1 MKKFKSVLWSILILL
16 IIVGWIG
23 SGYLTKSEEVI
34 EKSKPIEKINFN
46 VKYIISNTQNFVD
59 TIKVIAKTEAL
70 SVIELRSQT
79 NGVIKKIYNNKG
91 DDVNKGDIICEIE
104 KNDKEEILNSAK
116 ADYYDAQTKYDS
128 KLKLVEQDFISKNSL
143 ISEKTNLEKTR
154 AVLRKAEL
162 QIDYLKIVSPLTAK
176 INDIPSQEGELLAN
190 GDVCAVLVNHD
201 PIIVSGNVSEKNI
214 SKFKVGMPTKVS
226 FIDGSQKSGKVTY
239 ISNIAEPATRSFT
252 IEVTVKNNQN
262 IIRVGTT
269 AEIYIEKEMKN
280 IHLIPSSILSLS
292 DEGIIGIKIIKNDNT
307 VDFIPVDISNLNNDG
322 AYISN
327 LPQSIKVITAGQ
339 DYVMPGEK
347 VTGTLDTKSDYD

>member
-307 VDFIPVDISNLNNDG
+307 VDFIPVDILNLNNDG

-327 LPQSIKVITAGQ
+327 LPQSIKVITVGQ

>member
-226 FIDGSQKSGKVTY
+226 FIEHILAST
-239 ISNIAEPATRSFT
+239 
-252 IEVTVKNNQN
+252 TV
-262 IIRVGTT
+262 
-269 AEIYIEKEMKN
+269 A
-280 IHLIPSSILSLS
+280 
-292 DEGIIGIKIIKNDNT
+292 
-307 VDFIPVDISNLNNDG
+307 
-322 AYISN
+322 
-327 LPQSIKVITAGQ
+327 
-339 DYVMPGEK
+339 
-347 VTGTLDTKSDYD
+347 

>member
-307 VDFIPVDISNLNNDG
+307 VDFIPVDILNLNNDG

>member
-226 FIDGSQKSGKVTY
+226 FIDGSQKSGVVTY

>member
-16 IIVGWIG
+16 IVAGWIG

-34 EKSKPIEKINFN
+34 EKSKPVEKINFN

-91 DDVNKGDIICEIE
+91 DEVNIGDLICEIE
-104 KNDKEEILNSAK
+104 KNDKVEIFNSAK
-116 ADYYDAQTKYDS
+116 ADFYDAQTKYDS

-154 AVLRKAEL
+154 AELKKAEL
-162 QIDYLKIVSPLTAK
+162 QIDYLKIVSPLTA
-176 INDIPSQEGELLAN
+176 IIDDIPSQEGELLSN
-190 GDVCAVLVNHD
+190 GDVCAVLVNQD

-252 IEVTVKNNQN
+252 IEVTVKNTQN

-307 VDFIPVDISNLNNDG
+307 IDFIPVDISNINNDG

-339 DYVMPGEK
+339 DYVRPGEK
-347 VTGTLDTKSDYD
+347 VTGTLDTKSYYD